1 MTNGFGKRLV
11 VRLLLTIL
19 LTFTV
24 LGTLGSGYAGYLLSS
39 PKVCLSQV
47 EKQQAAAKIHDSV
60 ESYFTAQYQTTAIP
74 AETYLNVVTED
85 WIAERLEEQIT
96 SEYQI
101 LNGAKLSY
109 QLDMSDL
116 EAALT
121 QFFSDYAE
129 EINYIKDSTYEQ
141 KLQETIDNAEAELT
155 SQLDVYHFST
165 MRNANILSR
174 LIGKQLY
181 LWIACGVCG
190 VVSLLLM
197 GILMGLER
205 NGEWGMLYFPGC
217 ALFINGV
224 FLILPTAWVL
234 ATSYFSGLAIKVPA
248 VYAAVTGVLYHCTR
262 VGLVA
267 GIVLAVLGLAAIVG
281 STIGR
286 RKAAR

>member
-129 EINYIKDSTYEQ
+129 EINYTKDSTYEQ
-141 KLQETIDNAEAELT
+141 KLQETIDNAETELT
-155 SQLDVYHFST
+155 SQLDVYHFS
-165 MRNANILSR
+165 
-174 LIGKQLY
+174 
-181 LWIACGVCG
+181 
-190 VVSLLLM
+190 
-197 GILMGLER
+197 
-205 NGEWGMLYFPGC
+205 GC

-267 GIVLAVLGLAAIVG
+267 GIVLAVLGLIAIVG

>member
-129 EINYIKDSTYEQ
+129 EINYTKDSTYEQ
-141 KLQETIDNAEAELT
+141 KLQETIDNGEKIISDATDLLRTETLQKSGYLSKLHKLRTLT
-155 SQLDVYHFST
+155 F
-165 MRNANILSR
+165 A
-174 LIGKQLY
+174 GE
-181 LWIACGVCG
+181 GVCG
-190 VVSLLLM
+190 VLTVLLL
-197 GILMGLER
+197 LLLR
-205 NGEWGMLYFPGC
+205 NRYWIGTGC
-217 ALFINGV
+217 FGAGALLTAGAGV
-224 FLILPTAWVL
+224 IFGTGVIHRFVL
-234 ATSYFSGLAIKVPA
+234 KEAA
-248 VYAAVTGVLYHCTR
+248 VYAVVTGTMTALTTAVL
-262 VGLVA
+262 VS
-267 GIVLAVLGLAAIVG
+267 GIVLLALGVVLLALHLKG
-281 STIGR
+281 QRSE
-286 RKAAR
+286 KAE

>member
-1 MTNGFGKRLV
+1 M
-11 VRLLLTIL
+11 
-19 LTFTV
+19 
-24 LGTLGSGYAGYLLSS
+24 LSS
-39 PKVCLSQV
+39 PNVCLSQV

-129 EINYIKDSTYEQ
+129 EINYTKDSTYEQ

-174 LIGKQLY
+174 LTGKQLY

-205 NGEWGMLYFPGC
+205 NSEWGMLYFPGC

-267 GIVLAVLGLAAIVG
+267 GIVLAVLGLIAIVG

>member
-47 EKQQAAAKIHDSV
+47 EKQQAAARIHDSV

-101 LNGAKLSY
+101 LNGEKLSY

-129 EINYIKDSTYEQ
+129 EINYTKDSTYEH
-141 KLQETIDNAEAELT
+141 KLQD
-155 SQLDVYHFST
+155 H
-165 MRNANILSR
+165 
-174 LIGKQLY
+174 
-181 LWIACGVCG
+181 
-190 VVSLLLM
+190 
-197 GILMGLER
+197 
-205 NGEWGMLYFPGC
+205 
-217 ALFINGV
+217 
-224 FLILPTAWVL
+224 
-234 ATSYFSGLAIKVPA
+234 
-248 VYAAVTGVLYHCTR
+248 
-262 VGLVA
+262 
-267 GIVLAVLGLAAIVG
+267 
-281 STIGR
+281 
-286 RKAAR
+286 

>member
-1 MTNGFGKRLV
+1 
-11 VRLLLTIL
+11 
-19 LTFTV
+19 
-24 LGTLGSGYAGYLLSS
+24 
-39 PKVCLSQV
+39 
-47 EKQQAAAKIHDSV
+47 
-60 ESYFTAQYQTTAIP
+60 
-74 AETYLNVVTED
+74 
-85 WIAERLEEQIT
+85 
-96 SEYQI
+96 
-101 LNGAKLSY
+101 
-109 QLDMSDL
+109 
-116 EAALT
+116 
-121 QFFSDYAE
+121 
-129 EINYIKDSTYEQ
+129 
-141 KLQETIDNAEAELT
+141 
-155 SQLDVYHFST
+155 

-174 LIGKQLY
+174 LTGKQLY

-267 GIVLAVLGLAAIVG
+267 GIVLAVLGLIALWAVRLEEEKLLDKG
-281 STIGR
+281 LKNGLAEELASPFFVCDSDRLQDTSR
-286 RKAAR
+286 RQLRSSWLSSAERDC

>member
-1 MTNGFGKRLV
+1 MKRRLHNDKWIWKAVGCAAATYNFIDFYCAGNTGQRICWVSVILAERLPFSSGK
-11 VRLLLTIL
+11 TA
-19 LTFTV
+19 
-24 LGTLGSGYAGYLLSS
+24 GSG
-39 PKVCLSQV
+39 
-47 EKQQAAAKIHDSV
+47 KIHDSV

-129 EINYIKDSTYEQ
+129 EINYTKDSTYEQ

-174 LIGKQLY
+174 LTGKQLY

-248 VYAAVTGVLYHCTR
+248 VYAAVTGFYI
-262 VGLVA
+262 
-267 GIVLAVLGLAAIVG
+267 IVPVSDWLQELFWQCWAWLQLWAV
-281 STIGR
+281 
-286 RKAAR
+286 

>member
-129 EINYIKDSTYEQ
+129 EIN
-141 KLQETIDNAEAELT
+141 

-174 LIGKQLY
+174 LTGKQLY

-190 VVSLLLM
+190 IVSLLLM

-267 GIVLAVLGLAAIVG
+267 GIVLAVLGLIAIVG

>member
-24 LGTLGSGYAGYLLSS
+24 LGTLGSGYVGYLLSS
-39 PKVCLSQV
+39 PNVCLSQV

-129 EINYIKDSTYEQ
+129 EINYTKDSTYEQ

-155 SQLDVYHFST
+155 SQLDVYHF
-165 MRNANILSR
+165 
-174 LIGKQLY
+174 
-181 LWIACGVCG
+181 
-190 VVSLLLM
+190 
-197 GILMGLER
+197 
-205 NGEWGMLYFPGC
+205 P
-217 ALFINGV
+217 
-224 FLILPTAWVL
+224 P
-234 ATSYFSGLAIKVPA
+234 
-248 VYAAVTGVLYHCTR
+248 
-262 VGLVA
+262 
-267 GIVLAVLGLAAIVG
+267 
-281 STIGR
+281 
-286 RKAAR
+286 

>member
-1 MTNGFGKRLV
+1 MPR
-11 VRLLLTIL
+11 
-19 LTFTV
+19 
-24 LGTLGSGYAGYLLSS
+24 GSGYAGYLLSS

-129 EINYIKDSTYEQ
+129 EINYTKDSTYEQ

-174 LIGKQLY
+174 LTGKQLY

-248 VYAAVTGVLYHCTR
+248 VYAVVTGVLYHCTR